1 MDNQVEFT
9 VFLQPRAE
17 VPSKAVLT
25 MSRTSGPQLRKE
37 VSHAAPS
44 ASDSATPNPGPQLYN
59 LHVSK
64 SFDKDDPKKG
74 VPSGVLPSRLSNV
87 ADKDMNK
94 YTGKVAVPV
103 PSLASIVEG

>member
-1 MDNQVEFT
+1 
-9 VFLQPRAE
+9 
-17 VPSKAVLT
+17 
-25 MSRTSGPQLRKE
+25 MSRASGPQLRKD

-44 ASDSATPNPGPQLYN
+44 ASDSATPNPSPQLYN
-59 LHVSK
+59 LHVSSK

-94 YTGKVAVPV
+94 YTGKAAVPV